1 MSEIPNSIEDQ
12 TKERFAAILMQKAMR
27 LINLKKV
34 SISFNK
40 GNMDSYL
47 ILSGLVKDDRS
58 HECKI
63 VFKKREEDTE
73 HGPLTSNC
81 DCSSWNKEKHCE
93 HTAALFIFHLLSQ
106 QLKDEN
112 LAYNSPFHS
121 GPLGFASDHAVS
133 VDMFGTIVWGPQY
146 LNGGSSA
153 HSYSTLQYLL
163 LNRKVV
169 NFPLPKKI
177 ESKIQLNL
185 ITKDPSSGEPYRIP
199 QFIFSGIDEE
209 GKKVAEVSIFENH
222 YLFNWKS
229 GEAFHLDKN
238 TKDFVSKIKYSS
250 LMQDTDEVVNYY
262 LNSDLEN
269 ELELYLDGTL
279 WSEIEEV
286 EIFSR
291 IAVSPSDKKGYLT
304 VDLNFFD
311 NQEVVRKPPKLIKA
325 LNFSSGILASFR
337 RKKDGYAFV
346 KDLATDLKEGTDISK
361 QHLAQM
367 LNKDKIVQYVKN
379 IKDNKNQYIYDNDR
393 QQKYKIDLSFI
404 QKYII
409 NFVECFSEVS
419 FRFSEY
425 YNDREVIEY
434 LIPTNTL
441 LSGIS
446 VFYKALE
453 PYGISIYYNQ
463 VEVHKWRSRIKFER
477 RSHTTK
483 WFDLELQLSD
493 EDLEVIKNAELQN
506 GIVLSSKGLILLNQ
520 EQKDLI
526 RFMKKYTQYE
536 AKDGEEKPEEKAEI
550 IDGDE
555 DSGLKRFVLPFQR
568 ARIFE
573 LFELKKMGIDGALT
587 KEEVELCESLANL
600 EELPKYDV
608 PKKLEGVMRP
618 YQMTGYQWL
627 NFLYE
632 YKLGACLADDMGLGK
647 TLQAISFL
655 EKNIDQFDK
664 VLVVCPVSILLNWEK
679 EFQKFSNIDISI
691 YHGGSREFDD
701 SKKVILTSYGVMKK
715 EHATTFAD
723 THFDVLILDEVQ
735 HLKNIR
741 SLGAYAARNIKAS
754 FRICLTGTPVE
765 NDLSE
770 FYNILDLAVPG
781 VWGNLE
787 FVRTVSN
794 KKSRLLARKTARPF
808 ILRRTKDQVLT
819 ELPPKSENNV
829 YLSFDGN
836 EDDSYKDLLKTVK
849 NRIYLSPT
857 KKRYGEILKG
867 ILELRKSCLWQQTNE
882 QHEIFRQNI
891 QSTKINFLIE
901 TLQQINEEGH
911 KAIVFSQFT
920 TYLDIIQK
928 ALHEQHYHLARI
940 DGSQSIKKR
949 QEQVDLFQEGNANV
963 FLISLKAG
971 GVGLNLTAAS
981 YVFIMDP
988 WWNPAVEAQAID
1000 RAHRIGQKN
1009 TLTVYRPIIK
1019 NSVEEKV
1026 LELQAMKRELF
1037 KDLMADDDESLYSGK
1052 LTMKDFE
1059 QLLE

>member
-1 MSEIPNSIEDQ
+1 MSEIPNSIQDQ
-12 TKERFAAILMQKAMR
+12 TKARFATILMQKAMR

-34 SISFNK
+34 SISFSK
-40 GNMDSYL
+40 GSMDSYL
-47 ILSGLVKDDRS
+47 ILSGLVKDDRN

-63 VFKKREEDTE
+63 VYKKREEDTE
-73 HGPLTSNC
+73 KGPLTSNC
-81 DCSSWNKEKHCE
+81 DCSSWKSDKHCE
-93 HTAALFIFHLLSQ
+93 HTAALFIFHLMSQ
-106 QLKDEN
+106 HIQAEGESLF
-112 LAYNSPFHS
+112 PS
-121 GPLGFASDHAVS
+121 GPLGFASDHAVT

-169 NFPLPKKI
+169 NFPLPQKMTGKI
-177 ESKIQLNL
+177 RLDL
-185 ITKDPSSGEPYRIP
+185 ITKDRDTKEPYRIP
-199 QFIFSGIDEE
+199 QLFFSYLDEE
-209 GKKVAEVSIFENH
+209 NKRVKEISIFENH

-229 GEAFHLDKN
+229 GEAYHLDKEA
-238 TKDFVSKIKYSS
+238 KDFISKVKYSS
-250 LMQDTDEVVNYY
+250 AMQDTDEIVNYF
-262 LNSDLEN
+262 LNTGLN
-269 ELELYLDGTL
+269 EELDLYLDGKQ
-279 WSEIEEV
+279 WEDIEEV

-291 IAVSPSDKKGYLT
+291 LAISPGEKKGYLT
-304 VDLNFFD
+304 STLSFFD
-311 NQEVVRKPPKLIKA
+311 SNEVIRRPPKLIKS

-337 RKKDGYAFV
+337 RKKDGYAFI
-346 KDLATDLKEGTDISK
+346 KDLSTDLKEGTDLSK
-361 QHLAQM
+361 QHLNQM
-367 LNKDKIVQYVKN
+367 LAKDKIVQYVRN
-379 IKDNKNQYIYDNDR
+379 VRENKNQYIYDVDR
-393 QQKYKIDLSFI
+393 EQKYKIDLNFI

-409 NFVECFSEVS
+409 NFVTCFSETS

-425 YNDREVIEY
+425 YDDRMEIEY

-441 LSGIS
+441 LSGVSI
-446 VFYKALE
+446 FYQALE
-453 PYGISIYYNQ
+453 PYGMTIYYNQ

-483 WFDLELQLSD
+483 WFDLELQISD
-493 EDLEVIKNAELQN
+493 EDLEIIRNAEIQN
-506 GIVLSSKGLILLNQ
+506 GIVLSSKGLVLLNQ

-536 AKDGEEKPEEKAEI
+536 GNPEEETEESSEPTEPLAP
-550 IDGDE
+550 
-555 DSGLKRFVLPFQR
+555 GLKKFVLPFQR

-587 KEEVELCESLANL
+587 DEEIQLCENLANL
-600 EELPKYDV
+600 QELPEYTV
-608 PKKLEGVMRP
+608 PDKLKGIMRP
-618 YQMTGYQWL
+618 YQLTGYHWL

-647 TLQAISFL
+647 TLQAISFI
-655 EKNIDQFDK
+655 EKNIDEMDK
-664 VLVVCPVSILLNWEK
+664 ILVVCPVSILLNWEK
-679 EFQKFSNIDISI
+679 EFQKFSNIDLSI
-691 YHGGSREFDD
+691 YHGGAREFDD

-715 EHATTFAD
+715 EHSTTFANI
-723 THFDVLILDEVQ
+723 HFNCLILDEVQ

-741 SLGAYAARNIKAS
+741 SLGAFAARSIKAD

-770 FYNILDLAVPG
+770 FYNILDLSVPG
-781 VWGNLE
+781 IWGNLE

-808 ILRRTKDQVLT
+808 ILRRTKDQVLS
-819 ELPPKSENNV
+819 ELPPKTENNV
-829 YLSFDGN
+829 YLSF
-836 EDDSYKDLLKTVK
+836 EDKEDNSYKELLKTVK

-867 ILELRKSCLWQQTNE
+867 ILELRKSCLWQDTPE
-882 QHEIFRQNI
+882 SDPVLRQNI
-891 QSTKINFLIE
+891 SSTKIHFLIE
-901 TLQQINEEGH
+901 TLEQIREEGH

-920 TYLDIIQK
+920 TYLDLIQR
-928 ALHEQHYHLARI
+928 ALHEQHYSLARI

-949 QEQVDLFQEGNANV
+949 QEQVDLFQEGDANV

-1037 KDLMADDDESLYSGK
+1037 KDLMADDDESVYSGK
-1052 LTMKDFE
+1052 LTMTDFE

>member
-1 MSEIPNSIEDQ
+1 MSEIPNSIQDQ
-12 TKERFAAILMQKAMR
+12 TKKKFATILMQKAMR

-34 SISFNK
+34 SISFSK
-40 GNMDSYL
+40 GSMDSYL
-47 ILSGLVKDDRS
+47 ILSGLVKDDRN

-63 VFKKREEDTE
+63 VYKKREEETE
-73 HGPLTSNC
+73 KGPLSSNC
-81 DCSSWNKEKHCE
+81 DCSSWTEDKHCE
-93 HTAALFIFHLLSQ
+93 HTAALFIFHLMSL
-106 QLKDEN
+106 QLQSEGIEN
-112 LAYNSPFHS
+112 PSLFPS

-169 NFPLPKKI
+169 NFPLPQKLQNKI
-177 ESKIQLNL
+177 RVDI
-185 ITKDPSSGEPYRIP
+185 ITKDFDTKEPYRLP
-199 QFIFSGIDEE
+199 QLFFSFLEDEE
-209 GKKVAEVSIFENH
+209 KRVKEISIFENH
-222 YLFNWKS
+222 YLFNWKT
-229 GEAFHLDKN
+229 GDAFHLNKEC
-238 TKDFVSKIKYSS
+238 KDFISKIKFSS
-250 LMQDTDEVVNYY
+250 AMQDTDEIVNYY
-262 LNSDLEN
+262 LNTDLKDEVD
-269 ELELYLDGTL
+269 LYLDGKK
-279 WSEIEEV
+279 WEDIEEV

-291 IAVSPSDKKGYLT
+291 MAISPSEKKGYLT
-304 VDLNFFD
+304 STLSFFD
-311 NQEVVRKPPKLIKA
+311 NNEVIRKPPKLIKS

-337 RKKDGYAFV
+337 RKKDGYVFV
-346 KDLATDLKEGTDISK
+346 KDLATDLKEGTDLSK
-361 QHLAQM
+361 QHLNQM
-367 LNKDKIVQYVKN
+367 LSKDKIVRYVRN
-379 IKDNKNQYIYDNDR
+379 VRENKNQYLYDIER
-393 QQKYKIDLSFI
+393 EQKYKIDLNFI

-409 NFVECFSEVS
+409 NFVTCFSETS
-419 FRFSEY
+419 FRFSDY
-425 YNDREVIEY
+425 YEDRMEIEY

-441 LSGIS
+441 LSGVSI
-446 VFYKALE
+446 FYQALE
-453 PYGISIYYNQ
+453 PYGMSIYYNQ

-483 WFDLELQLSD
+483 WFDLELQISD
-493 EDLEVIKNAELQN
+493 EDLEIIKSAEIQN

-536 AKDGEEKPEEKAEI
+536 VTSEKP
-550 IDGDE
+550 DE
-555 DSGLKRFVLPFQR
+555 DEVIEKPVEEGLKRFVLPFQR

-587 KEEVELCESLANL
+587 DEEVQLCENLANL
-600 EELPKYDV
+600 QELPKYEV
-608 PKKLEGVMRP
+608 PEKLTNIMRP
-618 YQMTGYQWL
+618 YQLTGYHWL

-647 TLQAISFL
+647 TLQAISFI
-655 EKNIDQFDK
+655 EKNIDEMEK

-679 EFQKFSNIDISI
+679 EFQKFSNIELSI
-691 YHGGSREFDD
+691 YHGGAREFDN

-715 EHATTFAD
+715 EHSTTFAD
-723 THFDVLILDEVQ
+723 IHFNCLILDEVQ

-741 SLGAYAARNIKAS
+741 SLGAFAARNIKAD

-770 FYNILDLAVPG
+770 FYNILDLSVPG
-781 VWGNLE
+781 IWGNLE

-808 ILRRTKDQVLT
+808 ILRRTKDQVLS

-829 YLSFDGN
+829 YLSFD
-836 EDDSYKDLLKTVK
+836 EDQDHSYKELLKTVK

-867 ILELRKSCLWQQTNE
+867 ILELRKSCLWQDSPE
-882 QHEIFRQNI
+882 SDPLLRQNI
-891 QSTKINFLIE
+891 QSTKIHFLIE
-901 TLQQINEEGH
+901 MLEQIREEGH

-920 TYLDIIQK
+920 TYLDLIQK
-928 ALHEQHYHLARI
+928 ALHEQHYSLARI

-949 QEQVDLFQEGNANV
+949 QEQVDLFQEGDANV

-1037 KDLMADDDESLYSGK
+1037 KDLMADDDESVYSGK
-1052 LTMKDFE
+1052 LTMHDFE